1 MLRNN
6 INLGKRATASFIA
19 HISFLHTQ
27 SPLSC
32 RSRAGLCLHLN
43 HSLSNMT
50 STTPNSPYAQARP
63 TEPKRPPLSTANFI
77 FTAED
82 DDIRENI
89 RYRIYDFCFDIEY
102 DKILRP
108 TIMQYIRVLD
118 LPPHPYFNR
127 EQWKKTMVHR
137 HWSHKPRGL
146 ALLGVSMTIHREA
159 FFRFYWFHFPNWILP
174 KGDVMDLQRR
184 LRKIPEPH
192 RRNVNAS
199 IKFHRRSWSAAQR
212 ETENPD
218 TYYVRLL
225 TILDV
230 IGSIRLHQ
238 TGAPWVEHTNVDGRL
253 DRVLLGKGFHIIEQ
267 FGDRPQLASLCC
279 PGGRSL
285 MSLSFAGKLGNMIVR
300 TWRGQSGPQYR
311 MDLKASGCAVTS
323 TGWRRHRA
331 VKSISSI
338 ICGVNRHLS
347 HQSDGDAATKQP
359 TPEHSPQRTLS
370 MAREDT
376 FHTPEPTR
384 HKAPAHMP
392 EEEQSSTAQLRG
404 GELLV
409 ALHKLNSNTLNLI
422 SSLEEDDTLGVCD
435 SEQNGEL
442 LLQEEA
448 GYSTHEFEPSTS
460 GEVLQPPQAEIE
472 PQELNNNGSIIENN
486 KTERLESPA
495 TRATS
500 REEDNA
506 DENNRQALTDP
517 AKTHTQSPDQ
527 ISSPLQP
534 ETRSVVTSESTGFG
548 FTVEPMTAHRP
559 REPSFEYRV
568 AQWIERENDPVSSRK
583 SSNSWSDGK
592 EAGELSSRKRVSS
605 SAFHTSSL
613 PRRSSSNKQSS
624 SSSSAVH
631 STAAPPCCTTS
642 AEYPVLSATEPLA
655 PRTSTTAAANASVEP
670 TTALPSSSSQQQTES
685 CEPLITTSSAFVP
698 NKITTS
704 PQPQALLLSGNT
716 DAQIT
721 HAAQDL
727 AAINTTITTTSPPQS
742 RRVSASSNNAS
753 MCVGNDGNVDEPI
766 VVPGARQFLTPK
778 RDVKPWWESTAGE
791 KGSQSTGKKK
801 RRSDAGG
808 KGRARERET
817 RGSTSSWISLE

>member
-1 MLRNN
+1 MLRSNVH
-6 INLGKRATASFIA
+6 LGKRATASFIA
-19 HISFLHTQ
+19 HNISSLHTQ

-32 RSRAGLCLHLN
+32 QSRAGFCLHLN

-50 STTPNSPYAQARP
+50 STTPNLPYVQARP

-82 DDIRENI
+82 DEVRENI

-102 DKILRP
+102 DEILRP

-146 ALLGVSMTIHREA
+146 ALLRVSMTIHREA

-212 ETENPD
+212 ETENSD
-218 TYYVRLL
+218 TYYVGLL
-225 TILDV
+225 TILNA

-267 FGDRPQLASLCC
+267 FGERPQLASLCC
-279 PGGRSL
+279 PAGRSL

-311 MDLKASGCAVTS
+311 MDLKASGCTIAS

-338 ICGVNRHLS
+338 FCGVNRHLN
-347 HQSDGDAATKQP
+347 HQSDGDAAIKQP
-359 TPEHSPQRTLS
+359 TPERNLQRTLS
-370 MAREDT
+370 RAREDT
-376 FHTPEPTR
+376 FHAPEPTR
-384 HKAPAHMP
+384 HKTPAHMP

-409 ALHKLNSNTLNLI
+409 ALHKLNSNTFDLI
-422 SSLEEDDTLGVCD
+422 SSLEEDDTLGMCD
-435 SEQNGEL
+435 SEQNSEL
-442 LLQEEA
+442 LLQKEA
-448 GYSTHEFEPSTS
+448 GYSTHELEPSTS
-460 GEVLQPPQAEIE
+460 GKVLQPLQAEFE
-472 PQELNNNGSIIENN
+472 LQELNNNGSFTENN
-486 KTERLESPA
+486 NTEGHESPA

-506 DENNRQALTDP
+506 DENNKQALTDP
-517 AKTHTQSPDQ
+517 VETHTQSADQ

-534 ETRSVVTSESTGFG
+534 ETGSVVTSESTEFR
-548 FTVEPMTAHRP
+548 FPFEPTTAHRP
-559 REPSFEYRV
+559 RESSFEYRV

-583 SSNSWSDGK
+583 SSKSWSDGK

-631 STAAPPCCTTS
+631 STAAPPCRTT
-642 AEYPVLSATEPLA
+642 
-655 PRTSTTAAANASVEP
+655 NASVEP

-685 CEPLITTSSAFVP
+685 HEPLIITSSASVP
-698 NKITTS
+698 NKTTTF
-704 PQPQALLLSGNT
+704 PQPQALLLSENT

-727 AAINTTITTTSPPQS
+727 AAITTTANTASPPQS

-753 MCVGNDGNVDEPI
+753 LCVGNDGTVDEPI
-766 VVPGARQFLTPK
+766 TVPGARQFLTPK
-778 RDVKPWWESTAGE
+778 RDVKPWWESTAGD
-791 KGSQSTGKKK
+791 KGSQSTGRKK

-808 KGRARERET
+808 RGRARERET
-817 RGSTSSWISLE
+817 RGSTSSWISFE